1 MLRAEDATLKRLA
14 WLITALAVSVCACNS
29 KDSDGSCAEG
39 AEGCECYANHSCDS
53 GLICS
58 NSDLCVEDD
67 DGGDS
72 NGSGNDAGGSGGSGS
87 SSGSGGAGGS
97 SDSGG
102 AGGSSSD
109 DGDSSGSGGSATN
122 DSGGASSTSAGGST
136 ASTDGGAGGSG
147 AGGASGGTAGSSSG
161 GSGDSTS
168 STESSDTT
176 STTTTGGTGGTTG
189 ETRVDLI
196 PVDGWVD
203 GSTNDVGIQGSWYTF
218 GDGVSTVVPAS
229 EPFFDGAGSTIC
241 ISGSIPP
248 HQNQDL
254 TWGVAVAM
262 DLNNAAAVSSA
273 YDAPA
278 HGVVGMQFTVAGT
291 LPPRLQITVPTV
303 DDATY
308 CKRYESIA
316 GTRTTLGTYF
326 AELEQDCWEIDVS
339 NPAPDPTQLR
349 SFQIGVISS
358 ANDTVTFDFCV
369 ESVSAILE

>member
-1 MLRAEDATLKRLA
+1 M
-14 WLITALAVSVCACNS
+14 WACNS
-29 KDSDGSCAEG
+29 KDSGGSCAEG
-39 AEGCECYANHSCDS
+39 AEGCECYPNGSCDS

-67 DGGDS
+67 DGNDS
-72 NGSGNDAGGSGGSGS
+72 GGSGNDDAGGSGGSG
-87 SSGSGGAGGS
+87 G
-97 SDSGG
+97 
-102 AGGSSSD
+102 
-109 DGDSSGSGGSATN
+109 SSGSGGSG
-122 DSGGASSTSAGGST
+122 DSGGTDGGSSGDGGSGTSDNGGASSTGDNGGASSTSDGGST
-136 ASTDGGAGGSG
+136 SSTNGGSGSASSGGAGG
-147 AGGASGGTAGSSSG
+147 AGASGGA
-161 GSGDSTS
+161 
-168 STESSDTT
+168 SSDTT
-176 STTTTGGTGGTTG
+176 STETSTSGGTGGTTG
-189 ETRVDLI
+189 ETRTDLI

-218 GDGVSTVVPAS
+218 GDGVSTVDPAN
-229 EPFFDGAGSTIC
+229 EPFFDGAGSQIC

-248 HQNQDL
+248 HENQDL

-262 DLNNAAAVSSA
+262 DLNNADAVSSA

-291 LPPRLQITVPTV
+291 LPPRLQITVPTI
-303 DDATY
+303 DDSTY

-316 GTRTTLGTYF
+316 GSRTTLGTYF

-339 NPAPDPTQLR
+339 NPAPNPTQLR